1 MRAIIRDD
9 QLWRRVYCTL
19 AGALAGTAPRRPI
32 PYAASVIPWYDRVRD
47 LAQFH
52 ATWATFRAPPPH
64 PDPRVTFVDAPFT
77 TYAVHFHPLG
87 PHLRLTA
94 HKWVVHDLDPDAKS
108 GIVAVLSHYV
118 DQDAVTLVGVFAVHV
133 LNYPSWSLV
142 ATHCLSSFGDDAA
155 PDGAF
160 ADSESRLL
168 KLLAVNRKDQTYAL
182 VDWVADAPSRLLII
196 SYATQEHEPRIVGQF
211 QFGSASQNT
220 PELVTRANGNYLLM
234 YLDPVHDHSVVLQH
248 LSRTL
253 RPLNRHQLRPNT
265 CHFHYDAQFPQ
276 YVLTS
281 HTDGRTVLW
290 DAETATAVA
299 SIRVSRQHPV
309 ELSIFRPWW
318 APPPPA
324 PPEPGAAPFLPPILS
339 VLITTDD
346 WDLHSPHS
354 MYLYTPAPLDGAI
367 TDDDDDDDGARAL
380 DEPESVMA
388 KQHLLYH
395 WDAPAFLACMASHHL
410 FFSLDPFGHVR
421 VHDMARDVATSTI
434 TSLNLRVHDRFARVA
449 PDHVFRTRT
458 AFLGLQRNGTLQ
470 HMPDR
475 SFQSMVTKFMFP
487 RTAICSELAR
497 LSEVHAATDADEPPA
512 APESAPST
520 TATAMSMEVPTFTIQ
535 AGEAE
540 PVVGEAAPHA
550 TAAAGGGDEDDAAG
564 TDDDGAPVPPPPM
577 GDGADESDF
586 DPEDEFDPD
595 VFRMLPYG
603 DLMFLGRDAMTML
616 VYRGPLLIVLQR
628 HRGGDY

>member
-1 MRAIIRDD
+1 
-9 QLWRRVYCTL
+9 
-19 AGALAGTAPRRPI
+19 
-32 PYAASVIPWYDRVRD
+32 
-47 LAQFH
+47 
-52 ATWATFRAPPPH
+52 
-64 PDPRVTFVDAPFT
+64 
-77 TYAVHFHPLG
+77 
-87 PHLRLTA
+87 
-94 HKWVVHDLDPDAKS
+94 
-108 GIVAVLSHYV
+108 
-118 DQDAVTLVGVFAVHV
+118 
-133 LNYPSWSLV
+133 
-142 ATHCLSSFGDDAA
+142 
-155 PDGAF
+155 
-160 ADSESRLL
+160 
-168 KLLAVNRKDQTYAL
+168 
-182 VDWVADAPSRLLII
+182 
-196 SYATQEHEPRIVGQF
+196 
-211 QFGSASQNT
+211 
-220 PELVTRANGNYLLM
+220 M

-253 RPLNRHQLRPNT
+253 RPLHRHQLRPNT

-299 SIRVSRQHPV
+299 SMRVSRQHPV

-318 APPPPA
+318 SPPPPA
-324 PPEPGAAPFLPPILS
+324 PPAPGAAPFFPPILS

-354 MYLYTPAPLDGAI
+354 MYLYRPEPVAGTI
-367 TDDDDDDDGARAL
+367 TSDDDDDGARAL

-449 PDHVFRTRT
+449 PDHVFRTRM
-458 AFLGLQRNGTLQ
+458 AFMGLLRNGTLR
-470 HMPDR
+470 HVPDQ
-475 SFQSMVTKFMFP
+475 SLPSMVTKFTFP

-497 LSEVHAATDADEPPA
+497 SSVTHAATDNNAPPA
-512 APESAPST
+512 PPASAPST
-520 TATAMSMEVPTFTIQ
+520 TATVMSVDVPTFTIQ
-535 AGEAE
+535 AGDAE
-540 PVVGEAAPHA
+540 PAADEAAPDA
-550 TAAAGGGDEDDAAG
+550 AAAAAGEAEESGSAG
-564 TDDDGAPVPPPPM
+564 TDDAVPPPPPM

-603 DLMFLGRDAMTML
+603 DLMFLGRDATTML
-616 VYRGPLLIVLQR
+616 VYRGPLLMVLER
-628 HRGGDY
+628 CRGGEQ